1 MSEDYIAAYERLE
14 DAASGLVQRSTDRR
28 LFDLIKEGGQ
38 KKAED
43 YAKTGYD
50 AYQAKVDAA
59 KALADNASEE
69 DKKTAADEIETA
81 KETLVYIGELRRVKE
96 EAEGKNLEDYV
107 QDENLT
113 AFQTAITAAE
123 TVINNADATVAEVEE
138 ALHNLREAEKKL
150 VIDALAVKRKE
161 LLREVE
167 KAQQKLEEIDRAEY
181 TEASLK
187 ELEDAILAA
196 GQEVE
201 KDDTTE
207 ARLQELLDA
216 LLAVELVTKLDEKKA
231 ELDAAVKAKEAE
243 LAEINREEYT
253 ASSIRALE
261 TAIAEA
267 KAELNK
273 TDTTVAALTEKL
285 EALDVTLE
293 RKDPNLPAK
302 KEELQTEI
310 EKAEQKLEGWR
321 RGAYTEASVAALEAA
336 IAEARA
342 ELDKEET
349 TTAILQEKKEA
360 LNVTLE
366 PKDAEVF
373 AAKEGLETAI
383 TEAEEKLKEINP
395 SDYTEESVAALQ
407 NAIAEAKAELEKTG
421 ATTDTIAAK
430 LEALNMELTPKDPD
444 VAAKKEELR
453 EKVKEAEKKLEGWR
467 KEAYTKDSV
476 AELEAAIAEAKAEL
490 EKSET
495 TTAKLQEK
503 LEALRSEERRVG
515 KEC

>member
-1 MSEDYIAAYERLE
+1 M
-14 DAASGLVQRSTDRR
+14 
-28 LFDLIKEGGQ
+28 
-38 KKAED
+38 
-43 YAKTGYD
+43 
-50 AYQAKVDAA
+50 
-59 KALADNASEE
+59 
-69 DKKTAADEIETA
+69 
-81 KETLVYIGELRRVKE
+81 
-96 EAEGKNLEDYV
+96 
-107 QDENLT
+107 
-113 AFQTAITAAE
+113 
-123 TVINNADATVAEVEE
+123 
-138 ALHNLREAEKKL
+138 
-150 VIDALAVKRKE
+150 
-161 LLREVE
+161 E

-310 EKAEQKLEGWR
+310 EKAEQKLAKGSVYGSFCSGIRSGNRGSESGTGQRGNDNGDTAREEGSVKRDVRAKRCGSVCGKR
-321 RGAYTEASVAALEAA
+321 RLGNSYNGTGRM
-336 IAEARA
+336 ARR
-342 ELDKEET
+342 
-349 TTAILQEKKEA
+349 
-360 LNVTLE
+360 N
-366 PKDAEVF
+366 
-373 AAKEGLETAI
+373 
-383 TEAEEKLKEINP
+383 
-395 SDYTEESVAALQ
+395 
-407 NAIAEAKAELEKTG
+407 
-421 ATTDTIAAK
+421 
-430 LEALNMELTPKDPD
+430 
-444 VAAKKEELR
+444 
-453 EKVKEAEKKLEGWR
+453 
-467 KEAYTKDSV
+467 
-476 AELEAAIAEAKAEL
+476 
-490 EKSET
+490 
-495 TTAKLQEK
+495 
-503 LEALRSEERRVG
+503 
-515 KEC
+515 